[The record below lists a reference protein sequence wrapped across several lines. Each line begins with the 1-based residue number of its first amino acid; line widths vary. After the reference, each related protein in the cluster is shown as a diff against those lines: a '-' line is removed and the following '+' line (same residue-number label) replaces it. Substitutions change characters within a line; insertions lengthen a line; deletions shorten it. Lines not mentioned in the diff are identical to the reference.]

1 MSAAETL
8 EIVEPTPAAVEAAKQ
23 SRDAIVEAAE
33 RLKPGPSGTVRLNE
47 VDLPPSVLQALARM
61 VDKLSEGKQITLVAV
76 IGRHEE
82 FTTSQAARFLG
93 MSRPT
98 LIALIDRGDLGVR
111 RVGSHRRLLVKDV
124 LAYRRRTEHAA
135 VAAPSREEQLR
146 GLREMADTT
155 EEMGLG
161 Y

>member
-1 MSAAETL
+1 MSATETL
-8 EIVEPTPAAVEAAKQ
+8 EIVEATPAAVKAAKQ
-23 SRDAIVEAAE
+23 SRDAIIEAAE
-33 RLKPGPSGTVRLNE
+33 RLEPGQSGTVRLNE

-61 VDKLSEGKQITLVAV
+61 VDTLSEGRQVTIVAV
-76 IGRHEE
+76 IDRPEE

-98 LIALIDRGDLGVR
+98 VIALTDRGEIAFRL
-111 RVGSHRRLLVKDV
+111 VGRHRRLLVKDV
-124 LAYRRRTEHAA
+124 LAYRRRTEHAT

-146 GLREMADTT
+146 GLREMADST